1 VGVDPVL
8 WQQAVEAAAKAL
20 AERFRDEVAFQP
32 VRLDGQIYSGHDEDY
47 YREIAALML
56 AAAFGV
62 LQQATL
68 HQLAALTNVGG
79 APYRATMWLDW
90 AAAQFGVELHTDAR
104 PDRPLPGET
113 PKEDAG

>member
-1 VGVDPVL
+1 MTVLDGVDPVL
-8 WQQAVEAAAKAL
+8 WQQAVEAAAKARWARGPWIL
-20 AERFRDEVAFQP
+20 TWDELPVGRQLIHLRDASAD
-32 VRLDGQIYSGHDEDY
+32 LT
-47 YREIAALML
+47 AALP
-56 AAAFGV
+56 V